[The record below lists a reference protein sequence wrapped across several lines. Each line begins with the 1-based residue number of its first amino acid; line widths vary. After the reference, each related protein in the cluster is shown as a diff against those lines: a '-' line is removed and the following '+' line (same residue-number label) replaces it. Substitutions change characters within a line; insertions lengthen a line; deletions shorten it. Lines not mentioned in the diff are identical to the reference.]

1 MAKKNKEHSDSY
13 AKKREDNLLKQA
25 KSILHTNSNERD
37 NLLIH
42 ILQETGCAVSELAN
56 IKVEHIQTNSI
67 LIGKQKRKVEISH
80 KLKDKIN
87 TYLNNYSASEFL
99 FSSRQSSKLNTRRIQ
114 QIVKKHTGQK
124 PIEIRHT
131 RIVEL
136 AQEKNI
142 DKLKQVSGLKILKTK
157 TTLNVY
163 EIQNLQSAIQNKK
176 DDLAFNLLLETGCQ
190 ISELVELK
198 AKDIKENSVVVGST
212 KRRVEI
218 SSKLASEIKQFVND
232 AQTKDYIFTT
242 RQSGK
247 ISDKR
252 IFQILKKYG
261 DSVNV
266 KLNPRILR
274 NTALANMLQTG
285 VDKSKVELAL
295 GIKRLDFGSYGLL
308 TKNE

>member
-1 MAKKNKEHSDSY
+1 MARTFFFP
-13 AKKREDNLLKQA
+13 AR
-25 KSILHTNSNERD
+25 NSR
-37 NLLIH
+37 L
-42 ILQETGCAVSELAN
+42 
-56 IKVEHIQTNSI
+56 
-67 LIGKQKRKVEISH
+67 
-80 KLKDKIN
+80 
-87 TYLNNYSASEFL
+87 
-99 FSSRQSSKLNTRRIQ
+99 
-114 QIVKKHTGQK
+114 
-124 PIEIRHT
+124 
-131 RIVEL
+131 
-136 AQEKNI
+136 
-142 DKLKQVSGLKILKTK
+142 
-157 TTLNVY
+157 
-163 EIQNLQSAIQNKK
+163 
-176 DDLAFNLLLETGCQ
+176 
-190 ISELVELK
+190 
-198 AKDIKENSVVVGST
+198 KENSVVVGST